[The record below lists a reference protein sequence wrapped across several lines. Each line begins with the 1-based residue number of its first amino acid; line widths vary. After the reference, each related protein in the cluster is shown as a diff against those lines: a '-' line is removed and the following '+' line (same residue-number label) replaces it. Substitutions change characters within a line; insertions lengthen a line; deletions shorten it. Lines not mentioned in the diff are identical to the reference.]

1 MPPKPIPAPQK
12 VIKGG
17 KGIKLSDNAFSEES
31 ENSDFSDSE
40 VTVEYESENSEHL
53 NVTTNDNKSLSA
65 EKEIVQKE
73 KSTSKS
79 VEKEII
85 KRSCTNC
92 KNKGFSSDTYNSH
105 ISSNK
110 NCPCKSLQSPEIVSS
125 RPDKNK
131 EKTVEEIDQKIEKFF
146 IESEQ
151 FKISDKEKEL
161 QKIQE
166 KEKEVGIKIVN
177 SILNKRTEEDI
188 KEKMILPKIP
198 KRKLPMSEEIFY
210 NSPVQM
216 IVPKKVEDK
225 AYTVLKSKREKL
237 VKECKTQST
246 NSDGRG
252 SHSREAGYLLRIR
265 ALTSDCLNLIPRDGC
280 RTVEKRAE
288 FWTKLELINEA
299 IQHTIR
305 HANEWDI
312 QHASQFPSCS
322 K

>member
-92 KNKGFSSDTYNSH
+92 KNK
-105 ISSNK
+105 
-110 NCPCKSLQSPEIVSS
+110 
-125 RPDKNK
+125 
-131 EKTVEEIDQKIEKFF
+131 
-146 IESEQ
+146 
-151 FKISDKEKEL
+151 
-161 QKIQE
+161 
-166 KEKEVGIKIVN
+166 
-177 SILNKRTEEDI
+177 
-188 KEKMILPKIP
+188 
-198 KRKLPMSEEIFY
+198 
-210 NSPVQM
+210 
-216 IVPKKVEDK
+216 VEDK

-299 IQHTIR
+299 IQQTIR

>member
-73 KSTSKS
+73 KST
-79 VEKEII
+79 I
-85 KRSCTNC
+85 
-92 KNKGFSSDTYNSH
+92 
-105 ISSNK
+105 
-110 NCPCKSLQSPEIVSS
+110 
-125 RPDKNK
+125 
-131 EKTVEEIDQKIEKFF
+131 
-146 IESEQ
+146 
-151 FKISDKEKEL
+151 
-161 QKIQE
+161 
-166 KEKEVGIKIVN
+166 
-177 SILNKRTEEDI
+177 
-188 KEKMILPKIP
+188 
-198 KRKLPMSEEIFY
+198 
-210 NSPVQM
+210 
-216 IVPKKVEDK
+216 
-225 AYTVLKSKREKL
+225 LKSKREKL

-265 ALTSDCLNLIPRDGC
+265 ALTSDCLSLIPRDGC

-299 IQHTIR
+299 IQQTIR
-305 HANEWDI
+305 HANEWDNTH
-312 QHASQFPSCS
+312 QNDLQSSS
-322 K
+322 G